1 MKLAL
6 PAARSWTWPSPMLAE
21 LRYLR
26 VLRLARSL
34 AVAGVTASAVF
45 GAPSVHAESTSYPNR
60 PIKLVVGFPPGGS
73 SDATARLLAAALSVK
88 LGQQVVVENK
98 AGANSIIATQYV
110 RSQAAD
116 GYTLL
121 SVSSSFAIN
130 PALQKLNY
138 NIYKDFTPV
147 ALLGVIPLWL
157 VTPNTVPVKSVQDLV
172 SLAKAQP
179 GKLPYASYG
188 PGSAGHL
195 ASELLL
201 SMTGTRMV
209 HVPYKGSGPAL
220 VDVMSG
226 QVTMMMPTVASSISL
241 VREGKLRAIA
251 VSSKSRVAAVPD
263 IPTISESGVPG
274 FELVAWESIQ
284 APAGTPTEV
293 VAKLNTAIR
302 EIIATPTFREKLI
315 KLGIEPESSKEPA
328 EVAKFIRGEAE
339 KFAKIVRE
347 RDIKPE

>member
-1 MKLAL
+1 ML
-6 PAARSWTWPSPMLAE
+6 PELKYEKTHLSQTLRCGVSSILVSAGLTAFAMLACFP
-21 LRYLR
+21 
-26 VLRLARSL
+26 V
-34 AVAGVTASAVF
+34 SAQE
-45 GAPSVHAESTSYPNR
+45 PTQSYPTR

-73 SDATARLLAAALSVK
+73 SDATARLLGAALSVK
-88 LGQQVVVENK
+88 LGQQIVVENRP
-98 AGANSIIATQYV
+98 GANSIIATQYV
-110 RSQAAD
+110 KGQPAD

-138 NIYKDFTPV
+138 NIYKDFAPV

-157 VTPNTVPVKSVQDLV
+157 VTPASIPVKSIADLV
-172 SLAKAQP
+172 SMAKAQP

-201 SMTGTRMV
+201 SRTGINMI

-220 VDVMSG
+220 IDLLSG
-226 QVTMMMPTVASSISL
+226 QVTMMMPTVASSINL

-251 VSSKSRVAAVPD
+251 VSSKKRVSAVPD
-263 IPTISESGVPG
+263 VPTIAESGVPG

-284 APAGTPTEV
+284 APAGTPATIV
-293 VAKLNTAIR
+293 SRLNTVIR
-302 EIIATPTFREKLI
+302 EVMATPDFREKLV
-315 KLGIEPESSKEPA
+315 KLGIEPDSGKTPA
-328 EVAKFIRGEAE
+328 EVAAFIRSEADKFE
-339 KFAKIVRE
+339 KIIHE
-347 RDIKPE
+347 RNIKAE